1 MTSLIIEKF
10 PRVLKNKSRLE
21 KYLNVKISVKDQE
34 VTIEGKPE
42 DEYIAEKV
50 LQALD
55 FGFPLSVALLIK
67 QNDYMLE
74 ALNIKDLTKR
84 KDLGRIR
91 SRIIGKN
98 GKALRTLSSLTQ
110 CYFELKDN
118 FVGIIGHPEN
128 IKTAQEGISS
138 LIRGSKHSNVYS
150 YLEKHQVK
158 EVVDLG
164 LREKQ

>member
-1 MTSLIIEKF
+1 MTHLIIEKF

-21 KYLNVKISVKDQE
+21 KYLNVKISVKGQE
-34 VTIEGKPE
+34 VTINGKPE
-42 DEYIAEKV
+42 NEYIAEKV
-50 LQALD
+50 LEALD

-67 QNDYMLE
+67 QHDYLFE

-84 KDLGRIR
+84 KDLGRVR
-91 SRIIGKN
+91 ARIIGKN
-98 GKALRTLSSLTQ
+98 GKALRTLSNLTE

-118 FVGIIGHPEN
+118 SVGIIGHPEN

-138 LIRGSKHSNVYS
+138 LIRGAKHGNVYS
-150 YLEKHQVK
+150 YLEKHQTK

-164 LREKQ
+164 LKKKQ